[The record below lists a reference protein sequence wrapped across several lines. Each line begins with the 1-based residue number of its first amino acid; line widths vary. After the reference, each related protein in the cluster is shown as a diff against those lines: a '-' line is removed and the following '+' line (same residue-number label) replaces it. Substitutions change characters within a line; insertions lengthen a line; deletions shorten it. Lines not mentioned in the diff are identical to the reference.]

1 MKNNSGWLQGKK
13 KEKGGGEI
21 TVEVGSSKT
30 AAIVTGC
37 AGPETSRGPNH
48 IGNNVSM
55 NLLSSAILRD
65 P

>member
-37 AGPETSRGPNH
+37 AVGARNEQGPKSHWE
-48 IGNNVSM
+48 
-55 NLLSSAILRD
+55 
-65 P
+65 

>member
-13 KEKGGGEI
+13 KEKGGVGEI

-37 AGPETSRGPNH
+37 AVGARNEQGPKSHWE
-48 IGNNVSM
+48 
-55 NLLSSAILRD
+55 
-65 P
+65 

>member
-13 KEKGGGEI
+13 KERGGEI